1 MKTLVLLLLPMS
13 LFGQDRKV
21 AIAEIAIG
29 GATVMASVP
38 LLVYGLE
45 NYTDNHD
52 QSAIATPM
60 IAAVFAIG
68 GGLFMADGIK
78 ALRKER
84 NNISISST
92 SNGLT
97 LTYTF

>member
-1 MKTLVLLLLPMS
+1 MKTIILLLLPLS

-21 AIAEIAIG
+21 AISEIAIG

-38 LLVYGLE
+38 LLVYGLA
-45 NYTDNHD
+45 NHADNHD
-52 QSAIATPM
+52 QSSIAAPM
-60 IAAVFAIG
+60 IATVFAIG

-78 ALRKER
+78 ALRKQR
-84 NNISISST
+84 NNLSLSST

-97 LTYTF
+97 LTYRF